1 MNSIDPAAPRA
12 PASPST
18 FADPARPDRDTLDSD
33 ATAPVAPVTRVVHP
47 RTILLLA
54 LLIALIG
61 VLGYAAYP
69 YVAPPWIDEGP
80 LVQQSTPTELT
91 LVWFTSRE
99 AECEVRFTAADGSA
113 QKLTTRGKRHAARLT
128 GLKPSTFTEYSIH
141 EGERELFQGRAN
153 TARAAG
159 HPFTFLVFGDS
170 GRGKS
175 DQYTLAARMPT
186 EKPDFLL
193 HTGDL
198 IYPAGERH
206 DYKAKFF
213 KPYAALLATVAFWP
227 SLGNHDVAKES
238 DAADPYREV
247 FELPENGPAGQPPEN
262 NYWFDYADARIAVF
276 DSNLDESTTRSVI
289 LPWLRSVFSAPHPA
303 GGPLWRF
310 VVMHHPVYSVG
321 KHGDTPRI
329 RDNLVSAFEELHIDV
344 VFSGHDHLHERTVPM
359 VGGRAAKDGE
369 RGVVYLVSGA
379 GGAKLYK
386 VLPQDKWPSYY
397 AMVNNETHNYTVIRI
412 SGGLLKARTVSLS
425 GSVVDEWEMAQRPI
439 PGTDTTPATTA
450 SETGR

>member
-1 MNSIDPAAPRA
+1 MSTIDPATPRPSA
-12 PASPST
+12 PASAVSGRL
-18 FADPARPDRDTLDSD
+18 ADGAADAESLPDSETVSRS
-33 ATAPVAPVTRVVHP
+33 VHP
-47 RTILLLA
+47 RTILLAA
-54 LLIALIG
+54 LLVAVIG

-99 AECEVRFTAADGSA
+99 AGCEVRFTSADGGA

-128 GLKPSTFTEYSIH
+128 GLRSSTATEYSIH
-141 EGERELFQGRAN
+141 EGDRELFRGKAH
-153 TARAAG
+153 TARAADE
-159 HPFTFLVFGDS
+159 PFTFVVFGDS

-175 DQYTLAARMPT
+175 DQYALAARMPA

-198 IYPAGERH
+198 VYPAGERH

-213 KPYAALLATVAFWP
+213 KPYAALLASVAFWP

-238 DAADPYREV
+238 DSAAPYREV
-247 FELPENGPAGQPPEN
+247 FELPQNGPAGQPPEN
-262 NYWFDYADARIAVF
+262 NYWFDYANARIAVF

-289 LPWLRSVFSAPHPA
+289 LPWLRSAFSAPHPA
-303 GGPLWRF
+303 GGPRWRF

-329 RDNLVSAFEELHIDV
+329 RDNLVSVFEELAVDV

-359 VGGRAAKDGE
+359 VGGRAASGSE

-379 GGAKLYK
+379 GGAKLYSVK
-386 VLPQDKWPSYY
+386 PRDQWPPYY
-397 AMVNNETHNYTVIRI
+397 AMVNNETHSFTVIRI
-412 SGGLLKARTVSLS
+412 ENERLRARTVGLT
-425 GSVVDEWEMAQRPI
+425 GAGIDEWELTRSPE
-439 PGTDTTPATTA
+439 G
-450 SETGR
+450 SNN